1 MKPEPLSDAR
11 LRVEKGGVMKVIEWL
26 SLVSAIGK
34 LILLA
39 IEIRNARRDNDG
51 RSDTS

>member
-1 MKPEPLSDAR
+1 MASA

-26 SLVSAIGK
+26 SFVSVIGK

-39 IEIRNARRDNDG
+39 IEIRNARRSNDG

>member
-1 MKPEPLSDAR
+1 
-11 LRVEKGGVMKVIEWL
+11 MKVIEWL

-34 LILLA
+34 LILLV
-39 IEIRNARRDNDG
+39 IEIRNARRSNDG

>member
-1 MKPEPLSDAR
+1 MN
-11 LRVEKGGVMKVIEWL
+11 VIEWL

-34 LILLA
+34 LILLSKLLW
-39 IEIRNARRDNDG
+39 IEIRNARRGNDG

>member
-1 MKPEPLSDAR
+1 MN
-11 LRVEKGGVMKVIEWL
+11 VIEWL
-26 SLVSAIGK
+26 TFVSAIGK

-39 IEIRNARRDNDG
+39 IEIRNARRSHDG

>member
-1 MKPEPLSDAR
+1 MNVL
-11 LRVEKGGVMKVIEWL
+11 EWL
-26 SLVSAIGK
+26 SFVSVIGK